1 MQDFMIHTWS
11 ATLRTITLEVNGT
24 LFIPRQHQNNP
35 EENQFRVTIFAS
47 DVFFATYPNILNSMS
62 VGRTQMNWNI
72 SFRDEESYCVIVD
85 QVTLRT
91 CRSLFLH
98 GKKFLGCRTTTAT
111 WALFTRKG
119 SRPACNKE
127 IFCTIK
133 MFVVVEIYLIW
144 WSEYVWVGLVYKYFY
159 KLPLTVFHTIS
170 FPCTHRDTLCTL
182 KSSIWIPWGKQCLY
196 DGRSGD
202 WFSEKIPNAFP
213 VHK

>member
-72 SFRDEESYCVIVD
+72 SFRDDESYCVIVD

-98 GKKFLGCRTTTAT
+98 EKKFLVAEKQQQLGRSSPGRVHV
-111 WALFTRKG
+111 LLVTRK
-119 SRPACNKE
+119 
-127 IFCTIK
+127 F
-133 MFVVVEIYLIW
+133 FV
-144 WSEYVWVGLVYKYFY
+144 
-159 KLPLTVFHTIS
+159 
-170 FPCTHRDTLCTL
+170 
-182 KSSIWIPWGKQCLY
+182 Q
-196 DGRSGD
+196 
-202 WFSEKIPNAFP
+202 
-213 VHK
+213 

>member
-47 DVFFATYPNILNSMS
+47 DVFFATYPNILNSML

-72 SFRDEESYCVIVD
+72 SFRDDESYCVIVD

-98 GKKFLGCRTTTAT
+98 EKKFLGCRTTTAT

-133 MFVVVEIYLIW
+133 MFVVVEIYLI
-144 WSEYVWVGLVYKYFY
+144 
-159 KLPLTVFHTIS
+159 
-170 FPCTHRDTLCTL
+170 
-182 KSSIWIPWGKQCLY
+182 
-196 DGRSGD
+196 
-202 WFSEKIPNAFP
+202 
-213 VHK
+213 

>member
-62 VGRTQMNWNI
+62 VDRTQMNWNI

-133 MFVVVEIYLIW
+133 MFVVVEIYLI
-144 WSEYVWVGLVYKYFY
+144 
-159 KLPLTVFHTIS
+159 
-170 FPCTHRDTLCTL
+170 
-182 KSSIWIPWGKQCLY
+182 
-196 DGRSGD
+196 
-202 WFSEKIPNAFP
+202 
-213 VHK
+213 

>member
-72 SFRDEESYCVIVD
+72 SFRDDESYCVIVD

-98 GKKFLGCRTTTAT
+98 EKKFLVAEQQQQLGRSSPGRVHV
-111 WALFTRKG
+111 LLVTRK
-119 SRPACNKE
+119 
-127 IFCTIK
+127 F
-133 MFVVVEIYLIW
+133 FV
-144 WSEYVWVGLVYKYFY
+144 
-159 KLPLTVFHTIS
+159 
-170 FPCTHRDTLCTL
+170 
-182 KSSIWIPWGKQCLY
+182 Q
-196 DGRSGD
+196 
-202 WFSEKIPNAFP
+202 
-213 VHK
+213 